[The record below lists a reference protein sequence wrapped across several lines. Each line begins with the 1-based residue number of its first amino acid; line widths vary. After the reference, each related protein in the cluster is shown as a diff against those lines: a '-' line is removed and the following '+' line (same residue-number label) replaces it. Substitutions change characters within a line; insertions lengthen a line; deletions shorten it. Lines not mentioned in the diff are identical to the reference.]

1 MTTTSSKLPVLAAYA
16 CLYLVWGTTYLAIAF
31 AIETLPP
38 FTSGALRFAVA
49 AALMF
54 AWVLVRHPRQ
64 LRGLPWRHALVSGA
78 LLGGIGNGFVVWA
91 QQGLPSGIVALV
103 VSAIPV
109 IVLLFDWLFFTR
121 KAPTGRALAG
131 VGIAFVGVMTIVL
144 QRHGVAGDAAP
155 VYVFAILCA
164 VLAWS
169 TGTLLQKR
177 GTPPQQLLG
186 VTCVQML
193 AAALLQFV
201 LAVAN
206 REWVGFDP
214 GAVSLASVLAV
225 AYLAVFGSIIAL
237 NCYVWLLTREPASQ
251 VATYALVNPIVA
263 VVLGAVVLGETL
275 TSTIMMGAAMVLGGV
290 ALVLFRGWHPLTF
303 LRRRPA
309 RAIAVQPAACD
320 GC

>member
-1 MTTTSSKLPVLAAYA
+1 MNATSSKLPVLAAYA

-38 FTSGALRFAVA
+38 FTSGGLRFAA
-49 AALMF
+49 AAILMLL
-54 AWVLVRHPRQ
+54 WLLVRNPQQ

-91 QQGLPSGIVALV
+91 QQGLPSGVTALV
-103 VSAIPV
+103 VSSIPV
-109 IVLLFDWLFFTR
+109 IVLLLDWLFFTR
-121 KAPTGRALAG
+121 KAPSRQALAG
-131 VGIAFVGVMTIVL
+131 IAIAFAGVMTIVF
-144 QRHGVAGDAAP
+144 QRQGVAGAAAP
-155 VYVFAILCA
+155 IYVLAILCA

-177 GTPPQQLLG
+177 GTPPRQLLG
-186 VTCVQML
+186 VTFVQML
-193 AAALLQFV
+193 AAAVLQFV

-214 GAVSLASVLAV
+214 DSVSLASLIAV

-237 NCYVWLLTREPASQ
+237 NCYVWLLTREPASK

-263 VVLGAVVLGETL
+263 VFLGALILDERLTAAIVLGAC
-275 TSTIMMGAAMVLGGV
+275 MVLAGV
-290 ALVLFRGWHPLTF
+290 ALVLFRKWPLPS
-303 LRRRPA
+303 LALLQPA
-309 RAIAVQPAACD
+309 RRVPVQPSPCD